1 LAYPPELT
9 GDYRNKITDGLKTQD
24 YPEFLLIENADIVL
38 KAEGSTNAKLNFYIE
53 KNKRIFASVKFLGFE
68 IVRAELTNDSV
79 KYINRLKREYYFGSV
94 DENKGNLPLTYDLKL
109 LQNFIYSGFY
119 FDDGIR
125 KRDFLRNFLVLE
137 DVIQYNQIVDE
148 GQKIV
153 LSYDSN
159 SVKLDKITLSDEVND
174 MLAEIEIE
182 RKSLGI
188 ETVKALI
195 VLNENITSLEVSVK
209 DITYNSYS
217 KTEFKTGR
225 NYTRLE
231 KLF

>member
-119 FDDGIR
+119 FDNGLK
-125 KRDFLRNFLVLE
+125 KRDFLRNFLVL
-137 DVIQYNQIVDE
+137 DNMIQYKKDVDE

-153 LSYDSN
+153 LNYDSN

-174 MLAEIEIE
+174 LLAEIDIE
-182 RKSLGI
+182 RKNPGV
-188 ETVKALI
+188 ETVKALFVI
-195 VLNENITSLEVSVK
+195 NENITSLEVSIK
-209 DITYNSYS
+209 EISYKSYS
-217 KTEFKTGR
+217 KTDFKTGR

-231 KLF
+231 KIY